1 MTFSTV
7 NDGYSNTTVKTLND
21 MNSDMPLPSSKSKD
35 GFEINPIGLFA
46 ISFGILLVVALAVG
60 LFYRYRTKKQESTVQ
75 TQKDEMLARFE
86 AVANDPNADERV
98 RLEALKEIA
107 ELKLMQKS
115 VNGGY
120 AYLNRT

>member
-7 NDGYSNTTVKTLND
+7 NDGYSNTNVKTLND
-21 MNSDMPLPSSKSKD
+21 MNSMPLSSTKSKD
-35 GFEINPIGLFA
+35 GFEINPIGLFG
-46 ISFGILLVVALAVG
+46 ISFGIILVVALAVG
-60 LFYRYRTKKQESTVQ
+60 LYYRYRTKKQESTVQ

-86 AVANDPNADERV
+86 AVANDPNVDERV

-107 ELKLMQKS
+107 DLKLMQKS
-115 VNGGY
+115 VHGGY